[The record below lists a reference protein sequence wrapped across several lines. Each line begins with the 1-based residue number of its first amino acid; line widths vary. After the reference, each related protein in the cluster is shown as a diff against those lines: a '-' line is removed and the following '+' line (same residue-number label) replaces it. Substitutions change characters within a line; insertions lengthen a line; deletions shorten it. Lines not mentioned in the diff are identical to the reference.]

1 MTKQEQEE
9 FRNKIQDAL
18 LSQLE
23 KVSDIDAKSIL
34 LNTIHYLQDY
44 DKNNEILNSYI
55 AEHRFEYRNNE
66 ER

>member
-9 FRNKIQDAL
+9 FKGKIQDAL

-23 KVSDIDAKSIL
+23 RVSDIDAKSIL

-44 DKNNEILNSYI
+44 DKNNEILNDYI
-55 AEHRFEYRNNE
+55 AEHRFNREE